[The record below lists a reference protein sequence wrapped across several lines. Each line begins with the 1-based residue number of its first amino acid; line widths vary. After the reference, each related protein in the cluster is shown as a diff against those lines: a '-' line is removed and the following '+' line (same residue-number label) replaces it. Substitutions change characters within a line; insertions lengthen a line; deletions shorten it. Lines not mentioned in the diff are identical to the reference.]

1 MPLEQE
7 ILQNTVN
14 YVFYS
19 IFVLEMAIKIQAI
32 GLRAYIRDRK
42 NLFDAVILIIST
54 VDVILQV
61 IMDKTIES

>member
-19 IFVLEMAIKIQAI
+19 IFVLEMAIKVKAI
-32 GLRAYIRDRK
+32 GLRTYIRDRK
-42 NLFDAVILIIST
+42 NLFDAAIVIIST

-61 IMDKTIES
+61 IMDKTKES